1 MSVLAITKLIA
12 EKAKLSTSLAP
23 IVAGVLVLIAPLIM
37 GFQNFDDHSRMGI
50 YASRDYAANFL
61 NSVDENSII
70 FTYGDNDTYPLWY
83 AQEVENIRRDVRVVN
98 LSLIAVDWYIQ
109 KLKRKV
115 NDSAPLKLTIPME
128 EYRGNK
134 RNQVFLY
141 DNGQNNVNTPVN
153 IFEELKFIGSK
164 ENNVQGQT
172 IMRSKNLFIPI
183 NGNAM
188 ISKDLMSIQDTAV
201 MTNRID
207 LRLPQNTRYITKDQL
222 AVMDVVASNINDR
235 KIYFAVTCKNEKL
248 LGLNDY
254 MQMEGLGLRVIP
266 VRSSSVPGLSIYGS
280 GRVAT
285 DKAYDNIMNK
295 WKWGNLDKKEA
306 FVDDSYAAELQAMK
320 IVMMRTAQDLADKNQ
335 TQKAVDVAVEYL
347 NAFPHFNF
355 AYDESVVP
363 FIEIIAKYGDK
374 ELAKKHLEILAEET
388 RQKLNFFTSL
398 DPEDEMPSFMQEFQY
413 TLRGASE
420 VQATAQVIGDQ
431 SLIDKYQSDFNTYLK
446 AGMNIKG

>member
-1 MSVLAITKLIA
+1 MCI
-12 EKAKLSTSLAP
+12 
-23 IVAGVLVLIAPLIM
+23 
-37 GFQNFDDHSRMGI
+37 
-50 YASRDYAANFL
+50 RDR
-61 NSVDENSII
+61 
-70 FTYGDNDTYPLWY
+70 LWY

-207 LRLPQNTRYITKDQL
+207 LRLPQNTRYIT
-222 AVMDVVASNINDR
+222 
-235 KIYFAVTCKNEKL
+235 CL
-248 LGLNDY
+248 LYTSPSPRDAT
-254 MQMEGLGLRVIP
+254 
-266 VRSSSVPGLSIYGS
+266 LS
-280 GRVAT
+280 R
-285 DKAYDNIMNK
+285 
-295 WKWGNLDKKEA
+295 
-306 FVDDSYAAELQAMK
+306 
-320 IVMMRTAQDLADKNQ
+320 
-335 TQKAVDVAVEYL
+335 
-347 NAFPHFNF
+347 
-355 AYDESVVP
+355 
-363 FIEIIAKYGDK
+363 
-374 ELAKKHLEILAEET
+374 
-388 RQKLNFFTSL
+388 
-398 DPEDEMPSFMQEFQY
+398 MPSS
-413 TLRGASE
+413 A
-420 VQATAQVIGDQ
+420 
-431 SLIDKYQSDFNTYLK
+431 
-446 AGMNIKG
+446 